1 MTAGPVPA
9 PPWFRDALARVPEDR
24 AVTVDGARVRYSRW
38 GDPARPGVVLV
49 HGGAAHR
56 RWWDFLAPFLLPAH
70 HVVAL
75 DLAGHGDSDRRD
87 AYAVE
92 TWADEV
98 MAVVADAGMTA
109 PPVLVGHSMGG
120 FVSIVTAAHHGQD
133 LAGAVIID
141 APVRRPDP
149 ESEEGLAGRA
159 FRSPGVYPDLDEA
172 LRHFSLV
179 PRQPL
184 EHDFIRDHLARTSLH
199 RTDSGWTWK
208 FDPRVFQRAHPG
220 GFSAELAAVRCR
232 VAVLHGE
239 WSELVT
245 PEVQEYMNDLLGR
258 SAPFVEIPQAYHHLL
273 LDQPLAF
280 VAALRAVMADWEHT
294 VPRRAPAGLANGGAA
309 SRGTA
314 DR

>member
-1 MTAGPVPA
+1 MAA
-9 PPWFRDALARVPEDR
+9 PGWFTDALAQAGEERV
-24 AVTVDGARVRYSRW
+24 VDVGGVGVRYSRW
-38 GDPARPGVVLV
+38 GAPDRPGVVLV

-75 DLAGHGDSDRRD
+75 DLSGHGDSGRRD
-87 AYAVE
+87 AYAMGV
-92 TWADEV
+92 WADEV
-98 MAVVADAGMTA
+98 MAVAADAGMGA

-120 FVSIVTAAHHGQD
+120 FVSIVAAAHHGQD

-149 ESEEGLAGRA
+149 ESEEGVGGRA
-159 FRSPGVYPDLDEA
+159 FRAPGVYPDLDEA
-172 LRHFSLV
+172 LAHFSLV

-184 EHDFIRDHLARTSLH
+184 EHDFIRDHLARTSLRH
-199 RTDSGWTWK
+199 TRAGWTWK
-208 FDPRVFQRAHPG
+208 FDPRVFQRPHPG

-232 VAVLHGE
+232 VAVFHGE

-245 PEVQEYMNDLLGR
+245 PEVQAYMNDLLGR
-258 SAPFVEIPQAYHHLL
+258 SAPFVEIPRAYHHLL

-280 VAALRAVMADWEHT
+280 VAALRAVLADWEHT
-294 VPRRAPAGLANGGAA
+294 VPRRRPAGLAGVGPAREGAA
-309 SRGTA
+309 
-314 DR
+314 